1 MLTDII
7 MCMCLGTC
15 NLFLYILY
23 LRSIVRNLIYRY
35 SSNSSNNSTLSV
47 RSEPDMFSFLKSQW
61 RPDPP
66 EPDLEALDMAV
77 IQAECQGTSNT

>member
-1 MLTDII
+1 MLGVKGI
-7 MCMCLGTC
+7 MGKKNYGVFFYFFSLS
-15 NLFLYILY
+15 L
-23 LRSIVRNLIYRY
+23 S
-35 SSNSSNNSTLSV
+35 LSV

>member
-1 MLTDII
+1 MLGVKGI
-7 MCMCLGTC
+7 MGKKKYGV
-15 NLFLYILY
+15 F
-23 LRSIVRNLIYRY
+23 SISL
-35 SSNSSNNSTLSV
+35 SLSV

>member
-1 MLTDII
+1 MEFF
-7 MCMCLGTC
+7 
-15 NLFLYILY
+15 LFL
-23 LRSIVRNLIYRY
+23 S
-35 SSNSSNNSTLSV
+35 LSV
-47 RSEPDMFSFLKSQW
+47 LGQSQTCLVSQW

>member
-1 MLTDII
+1 MEFF
-7 MCMCLGTC
+7 
-15 NLFLYILY
+15 LFLFL
-23 LRSIVRNLIYRY
+23 S
-35 SSNSSNNSTLSV
+35 LSV